1 MRVRFFSVRSFP
13 MHLTGIYFVEN
24 NYWFNILRWKIS
36 WTIENVY
43 VGYEASKI
51 CRWLCNGNYVITFH
65 EIKTKRR
72 CIVFVFQKKHRN
84 QQFDTMVNTNI
95 YSLHTLPVEFIYRI
109 LDNLSLYDI
118 VLRMINV
125 STRLDAIV
133 CSYHRNEVSFIYRQM
148 KIIEFILL
156 L

>member
-1 MRVRFFSVRSFP
+1 
-13 MHLTGIYFVEN
+13 
-24 NYWFNILRWKIS
+24 
-36 WTIENVY
+36 
-43 VGYEASKI
+43 
-51 CRWLCNGNYVITFH
+51 
-65 EIKTKRR
+65 
-72 CIVFVFQKKHRN
+72 
-84 QQFDTMVNTNI
+84 MVNTNI